1 MDDELVTYEMDGP
14 VALIG
19 LNRPAK
25 RNALNLALMADLEAA
40 AARAAPKARAAVI
53 FGHGDHFSAGLDLAE
68 LFQRIKD
75 GAPRDPAPAFASI
88 AAGAIP
94 FVAALHGAVI
104 GGGLEI
110 AAACQLRVADAT
122 AFFALPEGQRGIF
135 VGGGGSVRIPR
146 LIGVA
151 RMQDMMLTG
160 RTVAA
165 AEAERWGMIQYLTE
179 AGGALAQAKALAA
192 KIAANSPA
200 ANQAITQGLA
210 RIADLPQ
217 DQGLFL
223 EGLVGDAVLAR
234 GSDEG
239 LRAFLDKTA
248 RPIARPGK

>member
-1 MDDELVTYEMDGP
+1 MDRGTGMDDELVTYEMDGP

-40 AARAAPKARAAVI
+40 AARAASKARAAVI

-110 AAACQLRVADAT
+110 AA
-122 AFFALPEGQRGIF
+122 
-135 VGGGGSVRIPR
+135 
-146 LIGVA
+146 
-151 RMQDMMLTG
+151 
-160 RTVAA
+160 
-165 AEAERWGMIQYLTE
+165 
-179 AGGALAQAKALAA
+179 
-192 KIAANSPA
+192 NSPA